1 LLFLYLVNPI
11 WRLFRSNIQKIKMII
26 EIIGWI
32 GAGCVI
38 WAYYLISSGKANNKN
53 QLYQWLNM
61 IGAILLI
68 INTISLMA
76 YPSAF
81 VNVVWLVIAVLGL
94 MKKG

>member
-1 LLFLYLVNPI
+1 
-11 WRLFRSNIQKIKMII
+11 MII

-38 WAYYLISSGKANNKN
+38 WAYYLISSGRATNKDRV
-53 QLYQWLNM
+53 YQWLNM
-61 IGAILLI
+61 AGAALLI
-68 INTISLMA
+68 INTISLKA

-94 MKKG
+94 VKRK